1 MLMEYDLKLL
11 HIETKAKIEITGTVN
26 IGWVNCN
33 VIYLPYGLKL
43 LCPIM
48 DDVLIFFYNK
58 LPVQAP

>member
-11 HIETKAKIEITGTVN
+11 YIEIKVNIEIIGIIN

-33 VIYLPYGLKL
+33 VIYLFYGFKL
-43 LCPIM
+43 LCFIM

-58 LPVQAP
+58 LFV